1 MKFDPICDWNEI
13 SFPKTRAIESIKTK
27 SYAKTKLDSFG
38 KLSIGH
44 GKSLDK
50 VCLLPYYYAFVVQAY
65 SNHGCDQDTFFF
77 PL

>member
-1 MKFDPICDWNEI
+1 MECQVILFLPKCDLTKKNVERIMKRMKFDPICDWNEI

-44 GKSLDK
+44 GKS
-50 VCLLPYYYAFVVQAY
+50 
-65 SNHGCDQDTFFF
+65 
-77 PL
+77 